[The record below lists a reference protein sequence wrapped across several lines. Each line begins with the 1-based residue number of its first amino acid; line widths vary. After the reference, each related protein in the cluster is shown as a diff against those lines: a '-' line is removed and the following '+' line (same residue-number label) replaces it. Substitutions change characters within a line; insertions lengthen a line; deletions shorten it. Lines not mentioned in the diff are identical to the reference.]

1 MTKLKIKVLIVDDH
15 LLLLESL
22 KKALESDSTIQVVA
36 TISSPKFL
44 MNDII
49 NTSPDVVLMDIRIK
63 SYNGLDLMRDIL
75 KKMPQLPIIIL
86 SGYNYEEYI
95 QAAYNAGASAFVTKE
110 TSNEEL
116 LVAIKQVQQGYKL
129 FPTTKKQGIQTL
141 TPKEREI
148 LKLIAEDK
156 TNIEISDE
164 LMLSK
169 RTVEYHISSI
179 IRKLDVDS
187 RVGAIVTA
195 IKQGIL
201 TLN

>member
-1 MTKLKIKVLIVDDH
+1 MKIKVLIVDDH

-22 KKALESDSTIQVVA
+22 RKALENDPTIQVVG
-36 TISSPKFL
+36 TVSSPKFL

-63 SYNGLDLMRDIL
+63 SYNGLDLMKDIL
-75 KKMPQLPIIIL
+75 NKMPQLPIIIL

-95 QAAYNAGASAFVTKE
+95 QAAYNAGACAFVTKE
-110 TSNEEL
+110 TSNEKL
-116 LVAIKQVQQGYKL
+116 LFTIKQVQQGYKL
-129 FPTTKKQGIQTL
+129 FPSTAMKQGNESL
-141 TPKEREI
+141 TSKEREI

-164 LMLSK
+164 LMISK
-169 RTVEYHISSI
+169 RTVEHHISSI

-195 IKQGIL
+195 IKQGII

>member
-1 MTKLKIKVLIVDDH
+1 MKIKVLIVDDH

-22 KKALESDSTIQVVA
+22 RKALENDPTIQVVG

-63 SYNGLDLMRDIL
+63 SYNGLDLMKDIL

-116 LVAIKQVQQGYKL
+116 LFTIKQVQQGYKL
-129 FPTTKKQGIQTL
+129 FPSTAKKQDNESL
-141 TPKEREI
+141 TSKEREI

-164 LMLSK
+164 LMISK
-169 RTVEYHISSI
+169 RTVEHHISSI

-195 IKQGIL
+195 IKQGII

>member
-1 MTKLKIKVLIVDDH
+1 MKIKVLIVDDH

>member
-1 MTKLKIKVLIVDDH
+1 MKIKVLIVDDH

-22 KKALESDSTIQVVA
+22 RKALENDLTIQVVG

-63 SYNGLDLMRDIL
+63 SYNGLDLMKDIL

-116 LVAIKQVQQGYKL
+116 LFAIKQVQQGYKL
-129 FPTTKKQGIQTL
+129 FPSTAKKQGNESL
-141 TPKEREI
+141 TSKEREI

-169 RTVEYHISSI
+169 RTVEHHISSI

-195 IKQGIL
+195 IKQGII